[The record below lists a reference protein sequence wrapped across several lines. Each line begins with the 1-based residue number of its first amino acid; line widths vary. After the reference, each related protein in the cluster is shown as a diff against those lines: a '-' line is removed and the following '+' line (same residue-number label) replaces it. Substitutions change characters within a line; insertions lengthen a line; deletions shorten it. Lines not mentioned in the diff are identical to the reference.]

1 MAVNKNQEL
10 KKQKKAE
17 KQAKLDK
24 ITNWFMI
31 NLAWGVFG
39 FIVLRYMSN
48 SLINDWDIETGEMDT
63 FKALLGKFGI
73 VFAIIAVILV
83 VWGILTKFNVVKLSA
98 NAKPI
103 LKKLCSNSQ
112 RFINYGVFVAVLA
125 IVAHYLS
132 IHVMVRN
139 EVLKMINPEVF
150 ITGVT
155 PTTGFWSSGFGL
167 KLYSLVYD
175 QKFWATDGLSFA
187 IGLYLV
193 IAFIYTVVKY
203 ILIEKK
209 YSGKKAK

>member
-48 SLINDWDIETGEMDT
+48 SLLFDYDPVTGEMDT

-132 IHVMVRN
+132 IYVQVRT
-139 EVLKMINPEVF
+139 EFLRMINPDF
-150 ITGVT
+150 IMGAL
-155 PTTGFWSSGFGL
+155 PKAGFWASETGL
-167 KLYSLVYD
+167 KLYNVVYE
-175 QKFWATDGLSFA
+175 QEFWATGGLSYA